1 MAGEGA
7 GAQPV
12 RELVPGV
19 FREALAAEDQ
29 RVPRHPQGVRGDELA
44 DGPRFRVQAY
54 AGACV
59 IARA

>member
-19 FREALAAEDQ
+19 FREALAAQDQ
-29 RVPRHPQGVRGDELA
+29 RVPRHPQGVRGNELA
-44 DGPRFRVQAY
+44 DSPRF
-54 AGACV
+54 
-59 IARA
+59 